1 MNKNIFEK
9 QVQLMLECFPQIFPS
24 PIFALKGGTAINFF
38 ERNMPRLS
46 VDIDLTYLPLKDR
59 STSLSEI
66 EVELKNIASK
76 INHNLSNINAVVNST
91 GNKIVV
97 SREGVDIKIEPNF
110 VLRGSLFPTRVM
122 EICDKVQEQ
131 FEFSYDVPVL
141 SFEDLYGGKIC
152 AALDRQHPRDLF
164 DVKYLFDNEGLTD
177 SLREAFITYL
187 LSHPRP
193 IHEVLQPNEL
203 DIEEIYNKEFVG
215 MVKENIPLNDLVVIR
230 KRLIKEINSS
240 LTGQEKE
247 FILSF
252 QDATPNWSKF
262 PHDIKNLPAIK
273 WKLINLEKLKSENV
287 QKHKSMAQKLNKKLN
302 L

>member
-59 STSLSEI
+59 STSLQEI
-66 EVELKNIASK
+66 GTELKDIAYK
-76 INHNLSNINAVVNST
+76 INKNLSSTSAVVNST
-91 GNKIVV
+91 GNKIIV
-97 SREGVDIKIEPNF
+97 SREGVDVKIEPNF
-110 VLRGSLFPTRVM
+110 VLRGSLFPVRVM
-122 EICDKVQEQ
+122 EICEKAQKQ
-131 FEFSYDVPVL
+131 FEFAYDVPVL

-164 DVKYLFDNEGLTD
+164 DVKYLFENKGITD
-177 SLREAFITYL
+177 SLREGFITYL

-193 IHEVLQPNEL
+193 IHEVIHPHEL
-203 DIEEIYNKEFVG
+203 DIEEIYNKEFLG
-215 MVKENIPLNDLVVIR
+215 MVKENVPLSDLVEIR

-240 LTGQEKE
+240 LTSKEKE

-252 QDATPNWSKF
+252 QDATPDWSKF
-262 PHDIKNLPAIK
+262 PHVIKDLPAIK
-273 WKLINLEKLKSENV
+273 WKLINLEKLKSENTE
-287 QKHKSMAQKLNKKLN
+287 KHVFMANQLKEKLGG
-302 L
+302 